1 MPHDHPDA
9 SPDAPLDVGWA
20 PGDHGTGVNAA
31 RTEEFV
37 RLLTGAQLGLF
48 RYIATLLG
56 NPTDAQDV
64 LQATNIVL
72 WRKAGDFRPGSNFR
86 AWSERVAYFQS
97 RAYLRDRGR
106 DKHVFSEALMETLA
120 ARSVE
125 PDDDRQIALRHCLT
139 ELTVRNRALLR
150 ERYGDGAP
158 IRELAE
164 RHSKGISAMK
174 AALMRIRRGLLAC
187 IQKKLAEAG

>member
-1 MPHDHPDA
+1 MSDEFPTDDA
-9 SPDAPLDVGWA
+9 SHASAPTAGVGQ
-20 PGDHGTGVNAA
+20 
-31 RTEEFV
+31 TEEFV
-37 RLLTGAQLGLF
+37 RELTGAQLGLF
-48 RYIATLLG
+48 RYISTLLG
-56 NPTDAQDV
+56 NPNDAQDV

-106 DKHVFSEALMETLA
+106 DKHVFSEPLMETLA

-125 PDDDRQIALRHCLT
+125 PDDERQIALRHCLT
-139 ELTVRNRALLR
+139 QLPQKSRALLR

-158 IRELAE
+158 IKEIAARNNRGVSAI
-164 RHSKGISAMK
+164 KG
-174 AALMRIRRGLLAC
+174 ALLRIRRTLLGC
-187 IQKKLAEAG
+187 IQRKLAEAQHA